1 MVTCQLCGLRKEEI
15 FSDSDRGNSTE
26 ILKDLGNIRL
36 RESDFKLLGRV
47 TRYGM

>member
-1 MVTCQLCGLRKEEI
+1 MKEEI
-15 FSDSDRGNSTE
+15 FSDSDRGNSIE

-36 RESDFKLLGRV
+36 REIDFELLGRV